1 MGLWETRH
9 CLVCLLDC
17 KYWPGRPCAGE
28 GPRCSAVIQTH
39 LIIALGSRLHRIL
52 YSIKLCIHRTIKL
65 EHVINIFIVRKTIID
80 EKKKILE
87 LYDIIS
93 M

>member
-39 LIIALGSRLHRIL
+39 LISALGSRLHRIL

-87 LYDIIS
+87 L
-93 M
+93 